1 MTQTSIS
8 YYKSRIILLEQETE
22 KLKRRFK
29 FLFFARIGFFLIS
42 IVSLVWFTTR
52 PESAWLIALSVLS
65 FLLFLRAVVVDLKLV
80 KQQKV
85 LSNRLLVNQRELRF
99 LSYDFDDMDNGEDLS
114 KINPHL
120 AGDFD
125 LFGAHSLFQYLNRS
139 VTKEGRKKLGTCLCK
154 WSKNEEEI
162 LQKQKAVRELSKKSE
177 FLENF
182 QAFGLLNKEVGNE
195 QDKLIK
201 WLNEPESGVRK
212 LKWLLMLY
220 PFCVFAWVALTIF
233 ALLPASSLWLLVG
246 IGWWL
251 TTRKSKEVQS
261 AHNNLGKSASIFRLY
276 ERLLIQIEN
285 ENFDASFLKHQKEN
299 LINNHKKGASFSLK
313 IFFRLLE
320 RFDYRYNLVVGSILN
335 ILFLFDLQI
344 LYRLEKWKEAHRALV
359 PRWLEAM
366 NTFDAMIGFARFD
379 FNNQSYLVYPE
390 IANGDFSIDAK
401 DVGHPLIPGDE
412 RVCNDLDMQGQP
424 RILVVTGANMAGKST
439 FLRTLAVNLIL
450 AMNGA
455 PVMARFMRFTPCDI
469 MSSINIR
476 DSLSHKASYF
486 YAELTRIREIIDHV
500 QSKPRTLVVL
510 DEILRGT
517 NTKDKQA
524 GSIGLLEKMM
534 GLNAVV
540 VIATHDLVIGE
551 LEQKYPSVVMN
562 HCFEVELN
570 GDELVFDYKLKT
582 GVSKKLNASFLMKKM
597 GVI

>member
-1 MTQTSIS
+1 MTQSSMS
-8 YYKSRIILLEQETE
+8 YYKSRIILLEKETE

-29 FLFFARIGFFLIS
+29 FLFFARIGFFLMFLT
-42 IVSLVWFTTR
+42 SLVLFTTR
-52 PESAWLIALSVLS
+52 PEAAWLVVLS
-65 FLLFLRAVVVDLKLV
+65 IISLLIFLRAVVVDLKLV
-80 KQQKV
+80 KQQKL
-85 LSNRLLVNQRELRF
+85 LSNRLLVNQRELRV
-99 LSYDFDDMDNGEDLS
+99 LSYDFADMDEGEDLS
-114 KINPHL
+114 SINPHL

-125 LFGAHSLFQYLNRS
+125 LFGSHSLFQYLNRTI
-139 VTKEGRKKLGTCLCK
+139 TKEGRRKLGEWLCH
-154 WSKNEEEI
+154 WSKKEEEI
-162 LQKQKAVRELSKKSE
+162 LQRQQAVRELSMKSE

-182 QAFGLLNKEVGNE
+182 QAFGLLNKEVGDE
-195 QDKLIK
+195 QQKLIK
-201 WLNEPESGVRK
+201 WLNEPESGVKK
-212 LKWLLMLY
+212 LRWLLGLY
-220 PFCVFAWVALTIF
+220 PAGLLVWVGLTIF
-233 ALLPASSLWLLVG
+233 SVLPASSLWLLVG

-251 TTRKSKEVQS
+251 STRKSKQVQI
-261 AHNNLGKSASIFRLY
+261 AHNSLGKSASIFRLY

-285 ENFDASFLKHQKEN
+285 EDFDASFLKHQKEKLLWN
-299 LINNHKKGASFSLK
+299 PKKGASFSLK

-320 RFDYRYNLVVGSILN
+320 RFDYRHNMIAASILN
-335 ILFLFDLQI
+335 LLSLFDLQI
-344 LYRLEKWKEAHRALV
+344 LYRLEKWKEKHRELV
-359 PRWLEAM
+359 PRWLESL

-379 FNNQSYLVYPE
+379 FNNQEHVVFPE
-390 IANGDFSIDAK
+390 IATGEFSINAK
-401 DVGHPLIPGDE
+401 ALGHPLIPHEE

-455 PVMARFMRFTPCDI
+455 PALARSMRFTPCDI
-469 MSSINIR
+469 LSSINIR

-500 QSKPRTLVVL
+500 QSNPKTLVVL

-540 VIATHDLVIGE
+540 VIATHDLMIGE

-562 HCFEVELN
+562 HCFEVELS
-570 GDELVFDYKLKT
+570 GDELVFDYKLKN